1 MHTSGGAA
9 CGRDD
14 DGGDAPELCMCR
26 SLPRT
31 KIKEYS
37 RPVNGRITS
46 ARSIL
51 GLSCRCNSRISSGV
65 RPRQTYDW
73 AVPPR
78 RTSATYSQSIGLCG
92 ELKVKVTK
100 TRVPL

>member
-37 RPVNGRITS
+37 RPVNGRITTS
-46 ARSIL
+46 RSIL
-51 GLSCRCNSRISSGV
+51 ELNCRCNSWASALPPNSPLSNSSA
-65 RPRQTYDW
+65 R
-73 AVPPR
+73 A
-78 RTSATYSQSIGLCG
+78 TSAAYSRFIGIVWRTEGKSHENVRAL
-92 ELKVKVTK
+92 VV
-100 TRVPL
+100 